1 MRLQNL
7 LTAAVIGLSVAI
19 YSPAAIAA
27 DQLPTTA
34 TTNSDESQ
42 KDDAWYYRATDDQ
55 RNLEI
60 KVSNDYRFETRDDGG
75 VSVVNDDDVVEELPT
90 EGVNKQGQKITFHYE
105 LQPGNILLVSIA
117 DEFGN
122 VNEGWW
128 DDWGRCAAG
137 TAGGTGTGAIAGAG
151 TGAGIGAAGGPW
163 GVGAG
168 AIGGGIVGG
177 ISGGLTGAAASC

>member
-1 MRLQNL
+1 MRLQKL
-7 LTAAVIGLSVAI
+7 LTAAVIGLSVTI

-27 DQLPTTA
+27 DQAPAA
-34 TTNSDESQ
+34 TTTHGAESSNS
-42 KDDAWYYRATDDQ
+42 DAWYYRATDDQ

-60 KVSNDYRFETRDDGG
+60 KVSDEYRFKAHDDGG
-75 VSVVNDDDVVEELPT
+75 VSVVDDGDVLEELPT

-105 LQPGNILLVSIA
+105 LQPDNILLVSIA
-117 DEFGN
+117 DEHGN

-137 TAGGTGTGAIAGAG
+137 TVGGTGTGAIAGAG
-151 TGAGIGAAGGPW
+151 TAAGIGAVGGPW

-168 AIGGGIVGG
+168 AIGGGIAGG